1 MNAAS
6 AELARLIQTALAP
19 AFLLAGL
26 ATLVSTLTARLGRVS
41 DRVDLLAAASEPE
54 AEAEALRRHRL
65 SRLAMRSQLLDMAT
79 TLASAAGIGI
89 ACAVAALFMASMS
102 GRIGVSWSAWLFLA
116 ALALTVA
123 SLSLFIGE
131 VLMAGHDLR
140 AAAGRG
146 QARGHPRAWARTRVR
161 RPAPQ
166 HAHPD
171 DG

>member
-1 MNAAS
+1 MIANT

-26 ATLVSTLTARLGRVS
+26 ATLVATLTARLGRVS
-41 DRVDLLAAASEPE
+41 DRVDLLAESRGAGDAPDS
-54 AEAEALRRHRL
+54 ADEALRRHRL
-65 SRLAMRSQLLDMAT
+65 SRLALRSQLLDIAT

-89 ACAVAALFMASMS
+89 ACAVAALFVAALS
-102 GRIGVSWSAWLFLA
+102 GRIGVAWSAGLFLA

-123 SLSLFIGE
+123 ALGLFIAE

-146 QARGHPRAWARTRVR
+146 RAGR
-161 RPAPQ
+161 RNP
-166 HAHPD
+166 
-171 DG
+171 